1 VPKNEFFRKYDER
14 SQVLPLLVH
23 YDCPSPYHSRHRA
36 QGTALGI
43 LAATRWRGVLVS
55 QDVILLCLV
64 VAMDLG
70 NRVLVTA
77 KLIATVSMAVIG
89 HRMEAPAAA
98 IVVVVAAASIAVD
111 LLLGSR

>member
-1 VPKNEFFRKYDER
+1 LSF
-14 SQVLPLLVH
+14 PL
-23 YDCPSPYHSRHRA
+23 SFKA

-77 KLIATVSMAVIG
+77 KLIATVSMAVID

-98 IVVVVAAASIAVD
+98 IVVAAATTIVVD